1 MILLLPL
8 ALAEEPAPA
17 IAPPVAAP
25 APAVAAPSPAPP
37 DLAFADLLFADGD
50 FEAARLEYR
59 RALHAGGPEA
69 PRPALRAG
77 ACAGGAGRFPE
88 AEAWFAALRTPEGE
102 LGRALSVAKQG
113 RFDVAATAL
122 ERADGPPELRAFAL
136 WSAGWA
142 RLDARQEGYARGDFA
157 QLGGTVFAADAEAVL
172 AGLDRAP
179 PARRRSPAGAAV
191 LSAILPGAGQAWAGD
206 WQDAAAAL
214 VVNGLFAAGTVEL
227 ARTEQVPGAVVLGL
241 VGATFWG
248 GNVMAATDSARRFD
262 TRAWAAHVAPVAH
275 LRCPPVLTPIPGCAP
290 R

>member
-8 ALAEEPAPA
+8 ALAEAVGPDIDLPVVAPA
-17 IAPPVAAP
+17 S
-25 APAVAAPSPAPP
+25 AVAAPPP
-37 DLAFADLLFADGD
+37 DLAFADHLYADGD

-59 RALHAGGPEA
+59 RVVHGGGAEA
-69 PRPALRAG
+69 PRAALRVG
-77 ACAGGAGRFPE
+77 ECAWGAGRYPE
-88 AEAWFAALRTPEGE
+88 AELWYAGLRNPEGE
-102 LGRALSVAKQG
+102 LGRAISVAKQG
-113 RFDVAATAL
+113 RFDEAATAL
-122 ERADGPPELRAFAL
+122 ERADGPAELRAFAL
-136 WSAGWA
+136 WAAGWA
-142 RLDARQEGYARGDFA
+142 RLDARQEGYARADFT
-157 QLGGTVFAADAEAVL
+157 QLAGTAFAAEAEAVL

-191 LSAILPGAGQAWAGD
+191 LSTILPGAGQAWAGD

-227 ARTEQVPGAVVLGL
+227 ARTEQVPGAVALGL

-262 TRAWAAHVAPVAH
+262 ARSWDAHVAPVSH
-275 LRCPPVLTPIPGCAP
+275 LRCTPVLTPTPGCAP

>member
-17 IAPPVAAP
+17 NAPPVAAP

-37 DLAFADLLFADGD
+37 DLGFADHLFADGD

-69 PRPALRAG
+69 PRAALRVG
-77 ACAGGAGRFPE
+77 ECAWGAGRFPE

-113 RFDVAATAL
+113 RFDEAATAL

-142 RLDARQEGYARGDFA
+142 RLDARQEGYARADFA
-157 QLGGTVFAADAEAVL
+157 QLGGTVFAAEAEAVL

-191 LSAILPGAGQAWAGD
+191 LSALLPGAGQAWAGD

-262 TRAWAAHVAPVAH
+262 TRAWAEHVAPVAH
-275 LRCPPVLTPIPGCAP
+275 LRCTPVLTPTPGCAP